1 MTISQPTASRPR
13 AVIIGG
19 SLGGL
24 FAAVSLRAIGWE
36 VRVFERSAGV
46 PDSRGGGIVLQPEVE
61 AVFDFAR
68 VPHAVPL
75 GVASRERIY
84 LDRQDQI
91 VSRAM
96 MPQVQTSWNTL
107 HGSMRRALPDD
118 VLHAG
123 ERLLGFEQQGPR
135 VTAHFASGHSEE
147 ADLLIGAD
155 GARSTVRQQ
164 LLPHIAPHYAG
175 YVAWRG
181 LAAEHGLPA
190 DLQAKLSDSFAFQ
203 QGDDHML
210 LEYLVPGENES
221 TLAGQRR
228 RNWVWYRKI
237 AAGAALTQALTDR
250 DGVAHAFSLPPGAM
264 PDAAIVAL
272 RHDAAQHL
280 APSFARL
287 VEATPEPFVQAI
299 LDLQVPQMVFGR
311 VLLLGDAASVPRPHT
326 AGGAAKA
333 AANALSLARSLR
345 SADTGMAIAA
355 ALARW
360 QGQALRQGRQM
371 SEWGIA
377 LGDRIMDMA
386 PQGAP
391 DGQPREGMF

>member
-1 MTISQPTASRPR
+1 MPFTHPAMSRPR

-24 FAAVSLRAIGWE
+24 FAAVSLRAIGWT
-36 VRVFERSAGV
+36 VQVFERSAGV
-46 PDSRGGGIVLQPEVE
+46 PDSRGGGIVLQPDVE
-61 AVFDFAR
+61 AVFDFGQ

-75 GVASRERIY
+75 GVMSRERIY
-84 LDRQDQI
+84 LNQQDEI

-96 MPQVQTSWNTL
+96 MPQMQTSWNTL
-107 HGSMRRALPDD
+107 HGSLRRALPDG
-118 VLHAG
+118 VLQAG
-123 ERLLGFEQQGPR
+123 ERLVGFEQTGAR
-135 VTAHFASGHSEE
+135 VTAHFASGRVET

-155 GARSTVRQQ
+155 GSRSTVRQQ
-164 LLPHIAPHYAG
+164 LLPGISPEYAG

-190 DLQAKLSDSFAFQ
+190 DVQEKLADSFAFQ
-203 QGDDHML
+203 QGTDHML

-221 TLAGQRR
+221 TQPGQRR

-237 AAGAALTQALTDR
+237 APGAQLAQALTDR
-250 DGVAHAFSLPPGAM
+250 DGVTHAFSLPPGAM
-264 PDAAIVAL
+264 RQDAIAAL
-272 RHDAAQHL
+272 RRDAAQLL

-287 VEATPEPFVQAI
+287 VEATSEPFVQAI

-311 VLLLGDAASVPRPHT
+311 VLLVGDAASVPRPHT

-333 AANALSLARSLR
+333 AANALTLARSLR
-345 SADTGMAIAA
+345 SAATDTEIDA
-355 ALARW
+355 ALGRW
-360 QGQALRQGRQM
+360 QKQALRHGMQM

-377 LGDRIMDMA
+377 LGERIMDLQTSA
-386 PQGAP
+386 GGAP
-391 DGQPREGMF
+391 RTGMF

>member
-1 MTISQPTASRPR
+1 MSVQHTAPRPR

-36 VRVFERSAGV
+36 VQVFERSAGV

-61 AVFDFAR
+61 AVFDFAQ

-84 LDRQDQI
+84 LDRQDQV

-107 HGSMRRALPDD
+107 HGSMRRALPDG
-118 VLHAG
+118 VLQAG
-123 ERLLGFEQQGPR
+123 ERLLGFEQHGEK
-135 VTAHFASGHSEE
+135 VSAHFASGRVEQ

-164 LLPHIAPHYAG
+164 LLPQVAPQYAG

-181 LAAEHGLPA
+181 LAAERELPPEL
-190 DLQAKLSDSFAFQ
+190 DAKLSDSFAFQ

-210 LEYLVPGENES
+210 LEYLVPGDNES
-221 TLAGQRR
+221 TLPGQRR

-237 AAGAALTQALTDR
+237 APGAPLAAALTDR
-250 DGVAHAFSLPPGAM
+250 EGVTHAFSLPPGAM
-264 PDAAIVAL
+264 TDAAITAL
-272 RHDAAQHL
+272 RDAAAQHL

-287 VEATPEPFVQAI
+287 VGATPEPFVQAI
-299 LDLQVPQMVFGR
+299 LDMQVPQMVFGR
-311 VLLLGDAASVPRPHT
+311 VLLVGDAASVPRPHT

-345 SADTGMAIAA
+345 SADTGAAIDA

-360 QGQALRQGRQM
+360 QGQALRHGRQI

-377 LGDRIMDMA
+377 LGERIMDTA
-386 PQGAP
+386 PQGAS
-391 DGQPREGMF
+391 DGRPREGMF